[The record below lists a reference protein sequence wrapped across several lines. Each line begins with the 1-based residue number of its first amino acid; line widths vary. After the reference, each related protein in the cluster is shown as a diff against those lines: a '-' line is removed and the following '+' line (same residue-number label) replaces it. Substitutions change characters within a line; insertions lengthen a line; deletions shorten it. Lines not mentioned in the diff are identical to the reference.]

1 MLFTTCQKK
10 TLFSQV
16 HCYMSMCVLLASMTF
31 LFIYDKSLDIF
42 ALLREAFSIIGTFL
56 GKKWGEWRT
65 HPCWL
70 PKKYRQPAVEYQL
83 ILIFH
88 IISPLQRCTYISI
101 WPFLTSPSMGKHV
114 VHFVRNSKA
123 LPWKVSSHCLKAKK
137 GKWVSSFSCK
147 NLQVRTLLDTTS

>member
-1 MLFTTCQKK
+1 MCCLPPAKRK
-10 TLFSQV
+10 HSQV

-65 HPCWL
+65 HPYWL
-70 PKKYRQPAVEYQL
+70 PKKDRPLFEYQL
-83 ILIFH
+83 IPIYHIF
-88 IISPLQRCTYISI
+88 SPLQRCTYISI

-114 VHFVRNSKA
+114 VHFVRNSEA